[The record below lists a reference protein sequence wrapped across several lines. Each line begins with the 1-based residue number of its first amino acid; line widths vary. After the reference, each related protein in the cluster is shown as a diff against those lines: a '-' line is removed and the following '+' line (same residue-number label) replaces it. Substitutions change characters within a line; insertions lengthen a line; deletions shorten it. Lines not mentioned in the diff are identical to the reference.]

1 MIPASLPRFAPVPG
15 ETTNFVLIEYLIELF
30 ADLLFPGFAIRAR
43 GVFRIIRD
51 SDIEIEEEAE
61 DLVRLF
67 RTAIRRRR
75 RGRVILLELAA
86 DMPAELAAVL
96 GDDIQG
102 HEAIVAQIGGFVGLA
117 APSAIGDNDRP
128 HTNFTAYSPRLPART
143 PAPGGNCL
151 PATRPQ

>member
-15 ETTNFVLIEYLIELF
+15 ETTNFVPIEYLIELF

-51 SDIEIEEEAE
+51 SDLEIEEEAE

-75 RGRVILLELAA
+75 RGRVTLLELAA
-86 DMPAELAAVL
+86 DMPGRPAARP
-96 GDDIQG
+96 GADIPG
-102 HEAIVAQIGGFVGLA
+102 PEPPF
-117 APSAIGDNDRP
+117 PSIE
-128 HTNFTAYSPRLPART
+128 RLCR
-143 PAPGGNCL
+143 
-151 PATRPQ
+151 

>member
-1 MIPASLPRFAPVPG
+1 MRELVMIPASLPRFAPVPG
-15 ETTNFVLIEYLIELF
+15 ATTAFVPIEYLIEIF
-30 ADLLFPGFAIRAR
+30 ADLLFPGFAVRSR

-86 DMPAELAAVL
+86 DMPGALARSEEHTYELQSLMRHSYAV
-96 GDDIQG
+96 
-102 HEAIVAQIGGFVGLA
+102 F
-117 APSAIGDNDRP
+117 
-128 HTNFTAYSPRLPART
+128 
-143 PAPGGNCL
+143 CL
-151 PATRPQ
+151 N